1 MKRKTIKRSSLIF
14 ICVLAIFIDAP
25 RLVHAQLSAIEKWI
39 APLSNEYRI
48 EVNVTYHVVNNYEV
62 KLDVVVP
69 RDATNLHP
77 TVISIHGGSWRGG
90 AKEGQFLK
98 FLPYLARGWA
108 VVNVEYR
115 LADAALAPGAVEDCR
130 CALWWVL
137 RNAEEYKFDLEKIV
151 VTGDSAGGHLAL
163 TTGMMPISAG
173 FDWHCPPIANS
184 INSDAHTTP
193 LNQTRPK
200 VAAIIN
206 WYGITDVVDY
216 MEAEIAD
223 FMEGAEP
230 KKLRALGWLGSQRDG
245 ETIAKQVSPLTYV
258 ESGLPPILTIH
269 GDADRVV
276 PYSHAVRLHEAL
288 TKAGVPNQLI
298 TIPQGGHGKFS
309 RQEMIQ
315 AWEGIWSFLAKHI
328 Y

>member
-1 MKRKTIKRSSLIF
+1 MKRKLIKRSSLIL
-14 ICVLAIFIDAP
+14 ICVLAIFIGSSP
-25 RLVHAQLSAIEKWI
+25 SVYAQLSEIERWI

-48 EVNVTYHVVNNYEV
+48 EANVTYHVVNNYEV

-69 RDATNLHP
+69 RDATTLRP
-77 TVISIHGGSWRGG
+77 TVIYIHGGGWNSK
-90 AKEGQFLK
+90 AKEQQFLN

-115 LADAALAPGAVEDCR
+115 LADVALAPGAVEDCR

-137 RNAEEYKFDLEKIV
+137 RNAEAYKFDPEKIV
-151 VTGDSAGGHLAL
+151 VTGHSAGGHLAL
-163 TTGMMPISAG
+163 TTGMLPISTG
-173 FDWHCPPIANS
+173 FDWHCPPTANPLNRDTY
-184 INSDAHTTP
+184 INP

-206 WYGITDVVDY
+206 WFGVTDVVDL
-216 MEAEIAD
+216 
-223 FMEGAEP
+223 MEGSNQ
-230 KKLRALGWLGSQRDG
+230 KLFALQWLGSQRDA
-245 ETIAKQVSPLTYV
+245 EDIAKQVSPLTYV

-269 GDADRVV
+269 GDADSIV

-298 TIPQGGHGKFS
+298 TIPQGAHGEFS

-315 AWEGIWSFLAKHI
+315 VYEGIWSFLTRHEIIK
-328 Y
+328 